1 MVQRQIHW
9 IMIES
14 RMSVEDKSA
23 CELHPRHLRLS
34 AALSAITLA
43 QIFSAFG
50 IQWYTVAHLGV
61 GVQADALYAGAT
73 LSQIAIALLIEPLG
87 LVLIPFF
94 SSRVEIDK
102 DWAGWPLLCVIGAAS
117 SISVAILFF
126 LAPIVVPILA
136 PGLAE
141 PTADLAVG
149 LAQIQVV
156 GLVGVG
162 CGTVLSCLSQ
172 AQGRFVWP
180 ALSVL
185 ICVCGGWVLLVFG
198 LDRWGVRLAAW
209 AQVFIVTGPALLI
222 FPVVKKGGGGSCSD
236 VVSLGKA
243 VWGQMRPLVISA
255 SYNRTS
261 FLVDRLLASL
271 LMPGSIV
278 ILDLV
283 WRIHSAIVRV
293 LNQGLITPI
302 LPQLTSLSHRRE
314 WPQLV
319 GLCKERL
326 LWICGLSVMAVGLLG
341 GTGLLCRITVLQDI
355 CKVLLGS
362 LHVDDL
368 SRIWIV
374 LMSCSGVLLC
384 ASINHLLVS
393 VFYAQG
399 DTKTPA
405 KIEAFA
411 NTIGFILKCVG
422 CLLGGLIGIAI
433 GVSCY
438 YALNA
443 LLLGTVLRRRLS
455 AQRLERDSRDG
466 KSLAPV
472 ATC

>member
-1 MVQRQIHW
+1 
-9 IMIES
+9 
-14 RMSVEDKSA
+14 MSVDDASV
-23 CELHPRHLRLS
+23 CELQPRHLRLS
-34 AALSAITLA
+34 AALSAITVA
-43 QIFSAFG
+43 QIFGAFG
-50 IQWYTVAHLGV
+50 IQWYTVAHLGI

-73 LSQIAIALLIEPLG
+73 LPQIAIALLIEPLG
-87 LVLIPFF
+87 LVLIPFLA
-94 SSRVEIDK
+94 SRTEADRAR
-102 DWAGWPLLCVIGAAS
+102 AGWPVLCAIGVASLIGA
-117 SISVAILFF
+117 AILFF

-141 PTADLAVG
+141 STTDLTVG
-149 LAQIQVV
+149 LAQIQVM
-156 GLVGVG
+156 GLIGAG

-185 ICVCGGWVLLVFG
+185 ICVCGGWVLLVVG
-198 LDRWGVRLAAW
+198 LDRWGVKLAAW
-209 AQVFIVTGPALLI
+209 AQVFIATGPALLI
-222 FPVVKKGGGGSCSD
+222 FPVVKIGGGGSCSNIF
-236 VVSLGKA
+236 SLGKA

-283 WRIHSAIVRV
+283 SRIHSAIVRV

-302 LPQLTSLSHRRE
+302 LPQLASLSHRRE
-314 WPQLV
+314 WPKLV
-319 GLCKERL
+319 GLYKERL
-326 LWICGLSVMAVGLLG
+326 LWICGLSAVAVVLLG
-341 GTGLLCRITVLQDI
+341 GTGLLGQVAVLQN
-355 CKVLLGS
+355 LLKALFGS
-362 LHVDDL
+362 LHIDDL
-368 SRIWIV
+368 TRIWIV

-384 ASINHLLVS
+384 ASSNHLLVS

-399 DTKTPA
+399 DTTTPA

-422 CLLGGLIGIAI
+422 CVLGGLIGIAI
-433 GVSCY
+433 GISCY

-455 AQRLERDSRDG
+455 AQPPERDSRDG
-466 KSLAPV
+466 KSLARWEP
-472 ATC
+472 TNSTP